1 MYSCDIIL
9 PVDKKRGE
17 NMPELRDLYDANS
30 NKTDKTYY
38 KGESIPDGY
47 YPMVVMIVIRNSK
60 GEFLMQ
66 KRVESKGGDWGVT
79 GGHPKAGESP
89 LEGIITEVKEELG
102 LDFSNENII
111 EYDSGCD
118 GKDCFKMYFVTKD
131 IDLKEITIQEDELT
145 EVRWFSMETLNHMVE
160 TKELNENQISC
171 FIKVCEFLNKNKI
184 SEFFESEADK
194 NIKYY
199 RVIQAV
205 KGYRDGR
212 RFPLNEVVVSD
223 KKVNIDAKAR
233 EDIGGFYISTLDY
246 IFRWIIRGDTL
257 CEVTIPEDTKIYKTT
272 SENGIFVADKIILSN
287 PIKLDEEL
295 VMKLYKS
302 SSLPE
307 ISYFKAMTACAICGY
322 TNVALKVCEEKVN
335 ERNVDIAI
343 KELEDFCKR
352 RNDEKYI
359 DTDEAKISLQS
370 LKDKLNKIK
379 GKF

>member
-212 RFPLNEVVVSD
+212 RFPLNEVVISD

-335 ERNVDIAI
+335 KRNVDIAI
-343 KELEDFCKR
+343 KELEEFCKR